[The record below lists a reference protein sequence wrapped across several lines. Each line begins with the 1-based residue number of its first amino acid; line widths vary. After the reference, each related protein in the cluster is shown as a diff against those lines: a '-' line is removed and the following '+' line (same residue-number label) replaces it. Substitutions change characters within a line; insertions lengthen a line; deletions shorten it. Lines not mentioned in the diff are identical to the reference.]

1 MCGIAG
7 QIGYEQD
14 MRKMS
19 AVMTKLSAVL
29 APRGPDASG
38 VYIDESAFL
47 VHRRL
52 IVIDPENGAQPMSTG
67 NYTLIYNGEL
77 YNTSELRR
85 ELQANG
91 VEFDGHSDTEVV
103 LKAYAAW
110 GEKCVERFNGIFAF
124 AVWNSRDKT
133 LFLARDRIGVKP
145 LFTRA
150 PQTE

>member
-19 AVMTKLSAVL
+19 AVMTKMSAVL

-52 IVIDPENGAQPMSTG
+52 IVIDPENGAQPMSTRI
-67 NYTLIYNGEL
+67 YTLVYNGEL
-77 YNTSELRR
+77 YNTSELR
-85 ELQANG
+85 LSLI
-91 VEFDGHSDTEVV
+91 H
-103 LKAYAAW
+103 
-110 GEKCVERFNGIFAF
+110 I
-124 AVWNSRDKT
+124 
-133 LFLARDRIGVKP
+133 
-145 LFTRA
+145 
-150 PQTE
+150 

>member
-52 IVIDPENGAQPMSTG
+52 IVIDPENGAQPMRKYTTVRFTTLRSFAGSFRPTVLSSTG
-67 NYTLIYNGEL
+67 I
-77 YNTSELRR
+77 RIPR
-85 ELQANG
+85 
-91 VEFDGHSDTEVV
+91 
-103 LKAYAAW
+103 
-110 GEKCVERFNGIFAF
+110 
-124 AVWNSRDKT
+124 
-133 LFLARDRIGVKP
+133 LF
-145 LFTRA
+145 
-150 PQTE
+150 

>member
-67 NYTLIYNGEL
+67 NYTLY
-77 YNTSELRR
+77 TTVSFTTLRSFAGSFR
-85 ELQANG
+85 P
-91 VEFDGHSDTEVV
+91 TV
-103 LKAYAAW
+103 LSST
-110 GEKCVERFNGIFAF
+110 GI
-124 AVWNSRDKT
+124 RIPR
-133 LFLARDRIGVKP
+133 LF
-145 LFTRA
+145 
-150 PQTE
+150 